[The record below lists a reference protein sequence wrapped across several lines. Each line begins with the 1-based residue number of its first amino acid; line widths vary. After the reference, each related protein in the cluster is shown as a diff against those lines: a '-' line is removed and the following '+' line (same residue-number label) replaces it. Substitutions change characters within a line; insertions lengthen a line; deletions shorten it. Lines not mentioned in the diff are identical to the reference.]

1 MVDIWT
7 RVLPVC
13 GKRAVLGAPQ
23 HHALVPQFLVYR
35 CMIMQFTRS
44 LHTVT
49 QYSHGRISSASNSQ
63 AVLLA
68 MASMPSLLYGT
79 AWKDIRTADLVLLAF
94 VHGFRA
100 VDTAGQPKH
109 YKEDLVGKGLDAACA
124 QLELQ
129 RRDIWIQT
137 K

>member
-1 MVDIWT
+1 
-7 RVLPVC
+7 
-13 GKRAVLGAPQ
+13 
-23 HHALVPQFLVYR
+23 
-35 CMIMQFTRS
+35 
-44 LHTVT
+44 
-49 QYSHGRISSASNSQ
+49 
-63 AVLLA
+63 

-129 RRDIWIQT
+129 RHDIWIQT
-137 K
+137 KQVNANKIHSDSWSGSQWTAPV